1 MLNKIT
7 QKQIDDLIFAEYN
20 PRQLSDEQY
29 KQLKDS
35 ISRFGLVDPIIVNK
49 NKDRKGIII
58 GGHQRVKVAKTM
70 GIDKVPCVEIDLTYD
85 KERELNVRLNKNTGS
100 WDFDVLANTFDI
112 DELLDWGFDEK
123 ELQLDIFEE
132 EKDGLIDDDAIPDDV
147 ESVCKLGDLWQLGE
161 HRLLCGDST
170 KKENLELLLD
180 GNKADMVFTDPPYGI
195 GVSNKKGKI
204 LNDNDLDIYK
214 KFIPLLNKYL
224 EKNTHIYIFFG
235 SKNTEMSLKILNKY
249 YKQFN
254 LLIFPITNQTQ
265 PYPEGYF
272 SSNYEICYFTQY
284 NGIKKHNGN
293 ILSVS
298 DTTLKDNR
306 YKGNGYLKKYYALN
320 DNVITEHNLNTIH
333 PTQKKVETISFYLK
347 ISSNNKNK
355 VIDVFL
361 GSGSTLI
368 ACEKTNR
375 KCYGMELDE
384 KYCDVIINRW
394 EQFTGQKA
402 ELLNGKTKEI

>member
-1 MLNKIT
+1 MEIHTKT
-7 QKQIDDLIFAEYN
+7 IDSLIFAEYN
-20 PRQLSDEQY
+20 PRQLTEDQY

-35 ISRFGLVDPIIVNK
+35 ITRFGLVDPVIVNQHKDRSNIIV
-49 NKDRKGIII
+49 
-58 GGHQRVKVAKTM
+58 GGHQRVKVAKKM
-70 GIDKVPCVEIDLTYD
+70 GIEDVPCVFVNLPYD
-85 KERELNVRLNKNTGS
+85 KERELNVRLNKNTGG
-100 WDFDVLANTFDI
+100 WDFDILADMFDM
-112 DELLDWGFDEK
+112 DELIDWGFK
-123 ELQLDIFEE
+123 EE
-132 EKDGLIDDDAIPDDV
+132 ELVGFSAEEEEGLIDDDEIPEAADP
-147 ESVCKLGDLWQLGE
+147 VCKLGDIWELGK

-170 KKENLELLLD
+170 VKENIELLLD

-347 ISSNNKNK
+347 ISSNNEDR

-368 ACEKTNR
+368 ACEKTKR
-375 KCYGMELDE
+375 VCYGMELDE
-384 KYCDVIINRW
+384 HYCDVIINRW
-394 EQFTGQKA
+394 EQYTGKEA
-402 ELLNGKTKEI
+402 KLLNGST

>member
-1 MLNKIT
+1 MEIH
-7 QKQIDDLIFAEYN
+7 QKTIDSLIFAEYN
-20 PRQLSDEQY
+20 PRQLTDEQY

-35 ISRFGLVDPIIVNK
+35 ITRFGLVDPVIVNQHKDRLNIIV
-49 NKDRKGIII
+49 
-58 GGHQRVKVAKTM
+58 GGHQRVKVAKKM
-70 GIDKVPCVEIDLTYD
+70 GIEDVPCVFVNLNYD
-85 KERELNVRLNKNTGS
+85 KERELNVRLNKNTGGC
-100 WDFDVLANTFDI
+100 DYDILADMFDM
-112 DELLDWGFDEK
+112 DELIDWGFK
-123 ELQLDIFEE
+123 EE
-132 EKDGLIDDDAIPDDV
+132 ELVGFSAEEEEGLIDDDEIPEAVDP
-147 ESVCKLGDLWQLGE
+147 VCKLGDIWELGK

-170 KKENLELLLD
+170 VKENIELLLD

-347 ISSNNKNK
+347 ISSNNEDR

-368 ACEKTNR
+368 ACEKTKR
-375 KCYGMELDE
+375 VCYGMELDE
-384 KYCDVIINRW
+384 HYCDVIINRW
-394 EQFTGQKA
+394 EQYTGKEA
-402 ELLNGKTKEI
+402 KLLNGST

>member
-1 MLNKIT
+1 MEIH
-7 QKQIDDLIFAEYN
+7 QKTIDSLIFAEYN
-20 PRQLSDEQY
+20 PRQLTDEQY

-35 ISRFGLVDPIIVNK
+35 ITRFGLVDPVIVNQHKDRLNIIV
-49 NKDRKGIII
+49 
-58 GGHQRVKVAKTM
+58 GGHQRVKVAQKM
-70 GIDKVPCVEIDLTYD
+70 GIEDVPCVFVNLPYD
-85 KERELNVRLNKNTGS
+85 KERELNVRLNKNTGG
-100 WDFDVLANTFDI
+100 WDYDILADMFDM
-112 DELLDWGFDEK
+112 DELIDWGFK
-123 ELQLDIFEE
+123 EE
-132 EKDGLIDDDAIPDDV
+132 ELVGFSAEEEEGLIDDDEIPEAVDP
-147 ESVCKLGDLWQLGE
+147 VCKLGDIWELGK

-170 KKENLELLLD
+170 VKENIELLLD
-180 GNKADMVFTDPPYGI
+180 GNKADMVFTDTPYGI

-347 ISSNNKNK
+347 ISSNNEDR

-368 ACEKTNR
+368 ACEKTKR
-375 KCYGMELDE
+375 VCYGMELDE
-384 KYCDVIINRW
+384 HYCDVIINRW
-394 EQFTGQKA
+394 EQYTGKEA
-402 ELLNGKTKEI
+402 KLLNGST